1 MTLIGNK
8 SKLANSEI
16 CQRCAKCCKEYT
28 LYDTL
33 DSALRFRWMLDNTII
48 TEITEDTPFTFGDG
62 LDMKRITFK
71 KECAKLYMK
80 DGKYYCSVWDK
91 ERPDFCA
98 IGPDNLFRGVEK
110 WNREKIQKIID
121 FEKKDCPIFET
132 ITVDEVIKKL
142 WE

>member
-1 MTLIGNK
+1 MTIIGNK

-33 DSALRFRWMLDNTII
+33 DSALRFGWMLDDTI
-48 TEITEDTPFTFGDG
+48 TTGDTPFTSEDG
-62 LDMKRITFK
+62 LEMKQITFK
-71 KECAKLYMK
+71 KECAKLCTK

-98 IGPDNLFRGVEK
+98 NTPDNLFEGVEK
-110 WNREKIQKIID
+110 WNREKIQEISGMNIAAFSK
-121 FEKKDCPIFET
+121 
-132 ITVDEVIKKL
+132 
-142 WE
+142 